1 MTKATAT
8 FEGEEVR
15 IEFSGELERHE
26 EGDIVQNIK
35 IEELQILG
43 VDIDL
48 EMFAKDETTEAK
60 FEELEAAL
68 LEKADELEFTP
79 IDSSDADDFD
89 D

>member
-8 FEGEEVR
+8 FEGDEVR

-26 EGDIVQNIK
+26 EGDIVQNITV
-35 IEELQILG
+35 ESVSILG
-43 VDIDL
+43 VECDWPAMQ
-48 EMFAKDETTEAK
+48 EH
-60 FEELEAAL
+60 EELAAAV

-79 IDSSDADDFD
+79 VDSSDADDID

>member
-15 IEFSGELERHE
+15 IEFSGDLESHE
-26 EGDIVQNIK
+26 EGDIVQYINVEK
-35 IEELQILG
+35 VFILG
-43 VDIDL
+43 VECDWSSL
-48 EMFAKDETTEAK
+48 QTNDE
-60 FEELEAAL
+60 LAAAI

-79 IDSSDADDFD
+79 IDSSDADDID